1 MEDENSI
8 KKELYDIFALDFGRR
23 EGWPCYITHSLSRF
37 YSAYMELALMVLQ
50 LDGGEVAQ
58 VVHSNRSAPNR
69 PSPVPR
75 ARFRFRV
82 SLLVGILILESVALL
97 ALRASKGSER
107 STDGAGVP
115 ARGSQAEAAKEA
127 SGPAMSGRAQGIAV
141 DQSGNVYLADTSGN
155 RILRIDASGRTKDIA
170 GTGERGYSGD
180 GGPAVSAEL
189 SSPRGVAVDS
199 SGTVY
204 IADSRNNVVRKVDA
218 AGIITTIAGN
228 GGKGDEGDGGPAMS
242 ASLSAPTSLAI
253 DGEGDLIVFDSGN
266 GRLRVVAADET
277 IATVAVV
284 PGDSS
289 IGEPTSP

>member
-1 MEDENSI
+1 
-8 KKELYDIFALDFGRR
+8 
-23 EGWPCYITHSLSRF
+23 
-37 YSAYMELALMVLQ
+37 
-50 LDGGEVAQ
+50 
-58 VVHSNRSAPNR
+58 
-69 PSPVPR
+69 
-75 ARFRFRV
+75 
-82 SLLVGILILESVALL
+82 
-97 ALRASKGSER
+97 
-107 STDGAGVP
+107 
-115 ARGSQAEAAKEA
+115 
-127 SGPAMSGRAQGIAV
+127 MSGRAQEIAV

-155 RILRIDASGRTKDIA
+155 RILRIDASGRTEDIA

-199 SGTVY
+199 SGTIY

-228 GGKGDEGDGGPAMS
+228 GGKGDWGDGGPATS
-242 ASLSAPTSLAI
+242 ASLSAPTGLAI

-266 GRLRVVAADET
+266 GRLRMVAADAT

-284 PGDSS
+284 PSDPS